1 MIVDAF
7 RMVLTHIPDN
17 SENEWMVCITET
29 KKTGRN
35 RFSMQAQNLING
47 RVLTYPKDYDAIAAI
62 LPPEYW
68 PPIIEKYKPVANDNQ
83 PELPNTK

>member
-17 SENEWMVCITET
+17 SENVWIVTITET
-29 KKTGRN
+29 KKAGRN

-47 RVLTYPKDYDAIAAI
+47 RVLSYPNDYDAIEAI
-62 LPPEYW
+62 LPSEYW
-68 PPIIEKYKPVANDNQ
+68 PPLIEKYKPKANDNQ
-83 PELPNTK
+83 PELPTTK